1 MGSQQPISNFHITYS
16 CLGTSYFKEDNHAHV
31 SFCFFPPSNLGME
44 CWASASSVSSTPQ
57 SFPGS
62 FYIMKKKWSCWRKLE
77 RSLRALS
84 SGGKRTRGS
93 QQMRQLLCIPR
104 DAQTTRLAQSGL
116 HPFSLYAA
124 FFRARL
130 LIHSNLRIDVWP
142 YSLLR
147 KSSFCPYCNVWDI

>member
-1 MGSQQPISNFHITYS
+1 MILLEKPGKKPKGS
-16 CLGTSYFKEDNHAHV
+16 
-31 SFCFFPPSNLGME
+31 
-44 CWASASSVSSTPQ
+44 
-57 SFPGS
+57 
-62 FYIMKKKWSCWRKLE
+62 
-77 RSLRALS
+77 S

-93 QQMRQLLCIPR
+93 QQMRQLLYILR

-116 HPFSLYAA
+116 HPFSLDAA

>member
-1 MGSQQPISNFHITYS
+1 MILLEKTGKKPKSSQFRGEKNQRLPTDETVALYS
-16 CLGTSYFKEDNHAHV
+16 
-31 SFCFFPPSNLGME
+31 
-44 CWASASSVSSTPQ
+44 
-57 SFPGS
+57 
-62 FYIMKKKWSCWRKLE
+62 
-77 RSLRALS
+77 
-84 SGGKRTRGS
+84 
-93 QQMRQLLCIPR
+93 R